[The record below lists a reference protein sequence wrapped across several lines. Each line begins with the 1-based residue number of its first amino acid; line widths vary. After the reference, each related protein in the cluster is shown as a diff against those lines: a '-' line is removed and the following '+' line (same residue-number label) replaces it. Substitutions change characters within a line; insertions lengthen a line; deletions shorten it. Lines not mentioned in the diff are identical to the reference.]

1 MKLIKFTSI
10 LLCFLMLTAM
20 FAGCDTPEESN
31 ADIGDNNRLL
41 LRKVKQNRIVNNK
54 NSPQEAARYLG
65 VNFYAKKRKTTVYN
79 T

>member
-1 MKLIKFTSI
+1 MVVYV
-10 LLCFLMLTAM
+10 
-20 FAGCDTPEESN
+20 FASCDTHEESK

-54 NSPQEAARYLG
+54 NSPQDTLRLLG

>member
-1 MKLIKFTSI
+1 MKKIFALI
-10 LLCFLMLTAM
+10 LAAMMVAAM